1 MDMEYDAHEIGR
13 SISTLMSNQVRA
25 LIGWDCIK
33 GHLSKPNMTDYSCR
47 LSTMFATM
55 LKKRGTYSM
64 ASTSFLAM

>member
-25 LIGWDCIK
+25 QLRRDFIK
-33 GHLSKPNMTDYSCR
+33 DHLSKLNVTDYPCR